1 MKFKWFL
8 NIWKSDRLHNEINAS
23 ESYMIFNFSLIG
35 LKQTSKYLTVHSF
48 GISVQE
54 HTLRKNVKGD
64 LAILIPI
71 SMDISI
77 DPEILLL
84 EIYFMDTFVYVGNG
98 ICQSY
103 SWKP

>member
-1 MKFKWFL
+1 M
-8 NIWKSDRLHNEINAS
+8 
-23 ESYMIFNFSLIG
+23 
-35 LKQTSKYLTVHSF
+35 
-48 GISVQE
+48 
-54 HTLRKNVKGD
+54 KGD

-103 SWKP
+103 SWKPWLYNKRLEIT